1 MTAYRHDLE
10 LEVSS
15 KERPSPTIIILDIFV
30 GRKTL

>member
-1 MTAYRHDLE
+1 MIRSWMFHR
-10 LEVSS
+10 